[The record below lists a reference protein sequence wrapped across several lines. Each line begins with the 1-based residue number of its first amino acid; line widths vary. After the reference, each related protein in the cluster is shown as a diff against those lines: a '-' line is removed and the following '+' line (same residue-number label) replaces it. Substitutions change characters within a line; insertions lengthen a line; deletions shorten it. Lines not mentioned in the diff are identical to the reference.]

1 MKRLIFDLDD
11 TICFTTNGDYKNS
24 IPNMKLIKRL
34 NLYKAEGFEI
44 VIATARNM
52 RTYNGNVGK
61 INANTVPTIIEWLKS
76 HDVPF
81 DELIVGKP
89 WCGTEGFYVDDKA
102 IRPDEFTDLSYS
114 EIKKI
119 VGISNDNH

>member
-1 MKRLIFDLDD
+1 MKKLVLDLDD
-11 TICFTTNGDYKNS
+11 TICFTTSGDYVNA
-24 IPNMKLIKRL
+24 IPNADLIKKIKE
-34 NLYKAEGFEI
+34 YKESGFQI